1 MVTLM
6 TRQLSRLRIRTQIA
20 LIAVLGLVGIA
31 AIGLTYGRSLMVLA
45 QHEQFLEKVAAV
57 DDAVT
62 GLSTLMLQARRHEKD
77 FLLRSSPEPAASHT
91 RVMEQVR
98 RHLDRL
104 EQATRTADER
114 SAAATLRRL
123 TDDYATSFSRTVTL
137 RTALGLTEN
146 DGSQKTLRQ
155 AVHAVEERL
164 GQHDDPT
171 LMVQMLMMRRHE
183 KDFLARKDDK
193 SVAAMTAQAAAFMT
207 AIGASSLPAADKT
220 AITGLMERYQSAFA
234 AIVTDVRAV
243 DASLKDLSAAY
254 AAMEP
259 VLQKLDDGIKA
270 DLRKA
275 KDDMAMERTD
285 ATRIMVTVMLLT
297 LAGFTIGAAV
307 VARGIY
313 QPISELTAVTLVLSR
328 GDHSAV
334 VPGRERGDEIGAMAN
349 AVQGFKEAAI
359 AAEQAARDRAA
370 EQESRLNAA
379 RRLESLVTGFN
390 RRAEEMVGALENS
403 AGTMREA
410 SENLAAVAEQS
421 RSQATAVA
429 VSTEQTSMNV
439 QTVAASAEQMAASI
453 AEITRQ
459 VSRSAAI
466 TQNAADK
473 AGTTNGAILSLDEQ
487 ARGIG
492 DVVRLIAD
500 IASQTNLLALNAT
513 IEAARAG
520 DAGKGFA
527 VVASE
532 VKTLATQTAKAT
544 DQISAQIAAMQTAT
558 QGAVTAIGDIT
569 TTITEINGISA
580 AIAASVEE
588 QDAATREIVRSIQ
601 HAATSTQEVLGNIQ
615 GRADRRIPHRHR
627 RRAGAGGVRRPGTGN
642 RRAGP
647 LHRALRHRRA
657 AGVVIGLTT
666 ESGRSGPRPP
676 TRGR

>member
-1 MVTLM
+1 M

-31 AIGLTYGRSLMVLA
+31 AIGLTYGRSLMILA
-45 QHEQFLEKVAAV
+45 DHEQFLEKVTTLDNAV
-57 DDAVT
+57 S

-77 FLLRSSPEPAASHT
+77 FLLRNSQEPASNHA

-98 RHLDRL
+98 VHLDVL
-104 EQATRTADER
+104 ER
-114 SAAATLRRL
+114 SARTPAEQDAAATVHRL
-123 TDDYATSFSRTVTL
+123 TGVYAASFTRMVTL

-146 DGSQKTLRQ
+146 DGSQKALRQ

-164 GQHDDPT
+164 GRYDDPA
-171 LMVQMLMMRRHE
+171 LMVQMLLMRRYE

-193 SVAAMTAQAAAFMT
+193 SVTSMMAQAAPFTA
-207 AIGASSLPAADKT
+207 AIGASSLPPADKSDI
-220 AITGLMERYQSAFA
+220 AGLMERYQSAFG
-234 AIVTDVRAV
+234 AIVADIRAV
-243 DASLKDLSAAY
+243 ETSLKDLSAAY

-259 VLQKLDDGIKA
+259 VLQKLEDGIKA
-270 DLRKA
+270 DLKEAKA
-275 KDDMAMERTD
+275 DMEMERAS
-285 ATRIMVTVMLLT
+285 ATRIMGTVMLLT
-297 LAGFTIGAAV
+297 LAGFAIGAAV

-313 QPISELTAVTLVLSR
+313 QPISDLTAVTLTLSR

-334 VPGRERGDEIGAMAN
+334 VPGRDRGDEIGAMAN

-390 RRAEEMVGALENS
+390 RQAEEMVGALENS

-410 SENLAAVAEQS
+410 SENLVAVAEQS

-466 TQNAADK
+466 TQNAADR

-601 HAATSTQEVLGNIQ
+601 HAASSTQEVLSNIQ
-615 GRADRRIPHRHR
+615 GVQTAASHTD
-627 RRAGAGGVRRPGTGN
+627 T
-642 RRAGP
+642 
-647 LHRALRHRRA
+647 A
-657 AGVVIGLTT
+657 AGRVLGVSDALARETGELARCIGRFVTDVRQA
-666 ESGRSGPRPP
+666 S
-676 TRGR
+676 